1 MKPSHS
7 GALSLAATLLCAL
20 AASPAQAQASAGA
33 PPQLSADTPPPA
45 PPGAAGK
52 ATLAGVDANG
62 NGVRDDL
69 EPFLLSHFGKR
80 PQVLRAVSNFAISV
94 QAAISTS
101 TEQESSRAHSM
112 AIRAGECFGGAEGAA
127 GEDAA
132 TMEELGGL
140 LMNTPQREAAMRA
153 HTERI
158 ANLNFAVRNN
168 PRWEAYCLL
177 RADQVDNAAQ
187 AEPRR
192 E

>member
-7 GALSLAATLLCAL
+7 GARSLAAILLCAL
-20 AASPAQAQASAGA
+20 AASPARAAAVA
-33 PPQLSADTPPPA
+33 PPQLGADTAPPA
-45 PPGAAGK
+45 PTAEAGK
-52 ATLAGVDANG
+52 ATLAGLDANG

-69 EPFLLSHFGKR
+69 EAFLLSHFGKR
-80 PQVLRAVSNFAISV
+80 PQVLRAASNFTISV
-94 QAAISTS
+94 QAAMLAN

-112 AIRAGECFGGAEGAA
+112 TIRAGECFGGAEGIAA
-127 GEDAA
+127 KDAA
-132 TMEELGGL
+132 AMEELGGL

-153 HTERI
+153 HGERI
-158 ANLNFAVRNN
+158 ANLNFAVRNK

>member
-7 GALSLAATLLCAL
+7 GALSVAVLLLCAL
-20 AASPAQAQASAGA
+20 AAAPASAQAAAA

-80 PQVLRAVSNFAISV
+80 PQVLRAVANFAISV
-94 QAAISTS
+94 QAAMSAS

-127 GEDAA
+127 AEDAA

-187 AEPRR
+187 GEPRR